1 MISEKEFLEI
11 LKQSIQE
18 RLRQLSDILNQVS
31 DTETKNA
38 LTENHQKSLEELV
51 KVSKRLREL
60 G

>member
-51 KVSKRLREL
+51 KVSKRFREL

>member
-51 KVSKRLREL
+51 KVSKRLGEL